1 MAARGLGPPKNA
13 SVAITAKNAKSAL
26 CALTALV
33 AAAIWLSPGAPGFAA
48 DLAGQ
53 AKVIAGDAIEIEG
66 TAIRLFGIAAPA
78 SGQLCRSKVGE
89 PYRCGQLASDA
100 LSDLIAKRRVD
111 CVQRGESRVGR
122 RIIAVCT
129 VAGLDLAD
137 WMVRNGHALDWPK
150 YSTGDYA
157 AAQDEAKHAER
168 GIWSGSFVEPWRY
181 RQCMRSGGK
190 PASCSDQKNDAAF

>member
-1 MAARGLGPPKNA
+1 LHLR
-13 SVAITAKNAKSAL
+13 
-26 CALTALV
+26 ALTTLV
-33 AAAIWLSPGAPGFAA
+33 AAVMFQSPGTPGFAA
-48 DLAGQ
+48 DFFGQ
-53 AKVIAGDAIEIEG
+53 ARVIAGDTIEIQG
-66 TAIRLFGIAAPA
+66 TSIRLFGIAAPA

-89 PYRCGQLASDA
+89 PYRCGQLASGA
-100 LSDLIAKRRVD
+100 LSDLIAIRPVD
-111 CVQRGESRVGR
+111 CVQHESRRWGR
-122 RIIAVCT
+122 VVAVCT
-129 VAGLDLAD
+129 LAGIDLAD

-150 YSTGDYA
+150 YSGGDYG